1 MHLFRIN
8 IVYLLTGL
16 RQYAKRLRLREV
28 GCIPLLVILVF
39 KFLKKVKAAKP
50 KLGRG
55 VSKEINAGTL
65 NVVKEQ
71 YPITRSK

>member
-1 MHLFRIN
+1 M
-8 IVYLLTGL
+8 VYSLTRL

-28 GCIPLLVILVF
+28 SCVLLPVILIF
-39 KFLKKVKAAKP
+39 EFLKKVKAAKP

-65 NVVKEQ
+65 NVVEE
-71 YPITRSK
+71 